1 MTSASSLAAALFATA
16 ATLASFQAVATHER
30 FHKDR
35 NDPNSKSGFFAAT
48 DPTYVK
54 ECGSCHFPYSP
65 GLLPVRSWELH
76 MKRLEKHFGEAVA
89 LQPATHEAI
98 LRYLTENAADR
109 SPYEGS
115 QYYMAKVDPGAT
127 PYRLQD
133 VPLHREMHRIIQ
145 EVISIKAKVK
155 VRTLTNCNA
164 CHQWAPEGSFAN
176 SELFV
181 PGLTPMPR
189 R

>member
-1 MTSASSLAAALFATA
+1 MTLLRQCFLAACVIAGLASLEASAS
-16 ATLASFQAVATHER
+16 HER

-35 NDPNSKSGFFAAT
+35 STPNSTEGFFAPT

-54 ECGSCHFPYSP
+54 ECGGCHFAYSP
-65 GLLPVRSWELH
+65 GLLPARSWELH
-76 MKRLEKHFGEAVA
+76 MQRLEKHFGEVVS
-89 LQPATHEAI
+89 LPPATKDAI
-98 LRYLTENAADR
+98 RAYLVQHAADN
-109 SPYEGS
+109 SPFEGS
-115 QYYMAKVDPGAT
+115 RAYMARLDPGAT
-127 PYRLQD
+127 PYRFQD

-145 EVISIKAKVK
+145 EVISMKTKVK

-164 CHQWAPEGSFAN
+164 CHQWAPEGSFGN
-176 SELFV
+176 SELFI